1 MNESQPFGES
11 FSPETLKPLLDNQVL
26 VVMGG
31 GKGDEGK
38 WWDAYAMSVHG
49 NYKYIIGAVG
59 WDNAGHT
66 VHTDTGGKFVW
77 HNLPGGA
84 LSGKPVFLGQ
94 GKFIHIS
101 GVEKEVLEIQKITK
115 NKPKIL
121 IGSSAHVIIK
131 SLHAALDKWIEQQR
145 SGKIGTTHSGIG
157 PAVATRWLRTGINF
171 AQLLSLDDDG
181 VTRMARE
188 LVWPWSTDF
197 AINLDDVIAEIK
209 QEKAK
214 LKELIQSEVIQ
225 IVGDDFAQ
233 KSYIAGD
240 DLLIEWAQSPSLG
253 MFGGSYPNNTSN
265 DTSFMGILSSLGIRP
280 VPGRVAELLVVKAF
294 PSAVGTHEF
303 PERVSHVFP
312 DLLNSEEAFAKGSGE
327 FGATTGRMR
336 MVAFP
341 SPWLVKQHLEVGAP
355 YTRGVSV
362 RKLDLVPQFLRE
374 VMKGKPIPVVTWYE
388 SDGKLIIWTQ
398 IWDARE
404 LVQQYQT
411 SIVQALWDNWNN
423 PIALI
428 GGFGPA
434 PKESRVIE
442 I

>member
-1 MNESQPFGES
+1 MNTSEPFGEELS
-11 FSPETLKPLLDNQVL
+11 RESLRPLLDNQVL

-49 NYKYIIGAVG
+49 NYQYIVGAVG

-66 VHTDTGGKFVW
+66 VHTDAGGKFVW

-94 GKFIHIS
+94 GKLIHIS
-101 GVEKEVLEIQKITK
+101 GVEKEALQIQQITK

-121 IGSSAHVIIK
+121 IASSAHVIIK

-145 SGKIGTTHSGIG
+145 LGKIGTTNSGIG

-181 VTRMARE
+181 VTRMSRE

-209 QEKAK
+209 QEKVK
-214 LKELIQSEVIQ
+214 LKELMQSGVVQ

-233 KSYIAGD
+233 NANKMWD
-240 DLLIEWAQSPSLG
+240 RLLIEWAQSPSLG
-253 MFGGSYPNNTSN
+253 MFGGAYPNNTSN

-312 DLLNSEEAFAKGSGE
+312 DLLTSEEAFAKESGE

-341 SPWLVKQHLEVGAP
+341 SPWLVKQQLENNAP
-355 YTRGVSV
+355 YTRWLSV
-362 RKLDLVPQFLRE
+362 RKLDMVPQFLRM
-374 VMKGKPIPVVTWYE
+374 VMENKKLIPVITEYDNSGRPIISKGVLDAQDLKWYYE
-388 SDGKLIIWTQ
+388 KAIL
-398 IWDARE
+398 
-404 LVQQYQT
+404 
-411 SIVQALWDNWNN
+411 QALWGDK
-423 PIALI
+423 ITLI

-434 PKESRVIE
+434 PKDSRVIG
-442 I
+442 